1 MLGIFGSLSI
11 SVLSCCVLL
20 LVMGMFGYLKYGS
33 QVQAS
38 ITFNLPR
45 EDPLAQSCQVM
56 FVLAVFLSY
65 ALQYYVVME
74 IAGPNLIEPFVS
86 RPFYLFAEYLFRSVL
101 NVLISKS
108 IPRLKCFY
116 LIFFS
121 RSCSSC
127 SLAGP
132 LGHPRLLLDGG
143 PHHHHHPHNHRH
155 CSQLGDGLQDNV
167 QPQIPEE
174 RYNLPPGYGGDGH
187 GDLCEYS
194 GYWQE
199 RSS

>member
-1 MLGIFGSLSI
+1 MLGVFGSLSI
-11 SVLSCCVLL
+11 SVLSCSILL
-20 LVMGMFGYLKYGS
+20 FVMGMFGYLKYGS

-101 NVLISKS
+101 NVLISES
-108 IPRLKCFY
+108 IPFLQEKYFY
-116 LIFFS
+116 LILFS
-121 RSCSSC
+121 WCCSSG
-127 SLAGP
+127 SMARP
-132 LGHPRLLLDGG
+132 PSHPRLLFDCGS
-143 PHHHHHPHNHRH
+143 HHHHHPYNH
-155 CSQLGDGLQDNV
+155 
-167 QPQIPEE
+167 
-174 RYNLPPGYGGDGH
+174 
-187 GDLCEYS
+187 
-194 GYWQE
+194 
-199 RSS
+199 

>member
-1 MLGIFGSLSI
+1 MLGVFGSLSI
-11 SVLSCCVLL
+11 SVLSCSILL
-20 LVMGMFGYLKYGS
+20 FVMGMFGYLKYGS

-101 NVLISKS
+101 NVLISES
-108 IPRLKCFY
+108 CHFY
-116 LIFFS
+116 KKNIS
-121 RSCSSC
+121 T
-127 SLAGP
+127 
-132 LGHPRLLLDGG
+132 
-143 PHHHHHPHNHRH
+143 
-155 CSQLGDGLQDNV
+155 
-167 QPQIPEE
+167 
-174 RYNLPPGYGGDGH
+174 
-187 GDLCEYS
+187 
-194 GYWQE
+194 
-199 RSS
+199 

>member
-1 MLGIFGSLSI
+1 
-11 SVLSCCVLL
+11 
-20 LVMGMFGYLKYGS
+20 MGYGS

-101 NVLISKS
+101 NVLIIGVAALVPWLDLLVTLVSCLTVVPIIINTAVNWETDS
-108 IPRLKCFY
+108 RTMFNLRSLKNVA
-116 LIFFS
+116 IF
-121 RSCSSC
+121 
-127 SLAGP
+127 L
-132 LGHPRLLLDGG
+132 LG
-143 PHHHHHPHNHRH
+143 
-155 CSQLGDGLQDNV
+155 
-167 QPQIPEE
+167 
-174 RYNLPPGYGGDGH
+174 
-187 GDLCEYS
+187 
-194 GYWQE
+194 
-199 RSS
+199 